1 MAKYKKNITGDF
13 ETVYNHI
20 KRDILYTSTSSS
32 LEEEEIITKGNIKI
46 GILTFERYSYS
57 GGNRLS
63 LNVVIISENDSI
75 DIIGTSA
82 GGSNGLFF
90 KFNTLGEEA
99 FLDKLKESINKLK

>member
-1 MAKYKKNITGDF
+1 MAKYKKNIIGDF

-32 LEEEEIITKGNIKI
+32 LEEEIITKGNIKI